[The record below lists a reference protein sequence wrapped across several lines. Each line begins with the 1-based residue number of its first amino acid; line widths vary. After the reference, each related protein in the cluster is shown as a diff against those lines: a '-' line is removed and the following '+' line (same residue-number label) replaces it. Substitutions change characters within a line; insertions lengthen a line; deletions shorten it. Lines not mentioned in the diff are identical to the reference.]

1 VRAGASEWIKA
12 MAAEQ
17 VLEAAANAQ
26 AVKPADFVAP
36 TVVSDSSDEE
46 EFSTVKVHHQDTVD
60 YILSWTYAEKNPF
73 TNPFEDDDDDDGFI
87 TAEDREAFAY
97 LAAST
102 EVLIRFQ
109 QKVRE
114 EYEATGYVRVPDDY
128 EERVAR
134 LQAASDAAFLRKES
148 VRDA

>member
-1 VRAGASEWIKA
+1 

-17 VLEAAANAQ
+17 VPDVSADAQ

-73 TNPFEDDDDDDGFI
+73 TNPFEDDVDDDDFI

>member
-1 VRAGASEWIKA
+1 
-12 MAAEQ
+12 
-17 VLEAAANAQ
+17 
-26 AVKPADFVAP
+26 VAPP
-36 TVVSDSSDEE
+36 TVVSDGEKAGDSSDEE
-46 EFSTVKVHHQDTVD
+46 EIPTVKVHHQDTVD

-73 TNPFEDDDDDDGFI
+73 VNPFEDDEDDDGFI

-102 EVLIRFQ
+102 EVLISFQ
-109 QKVRE
+109 KKVRE

-134 LQAASDAAFLRKES
+134 LQAVSDAAFSRQEETAQGVVTKG
-148 VRDA
+148 VY